1 MNKTL
6 AVVVGGRKQPAVLS
20 HVNTT
25 TGRKIRDYGSNF
37 RYETCNSKATTVLCY
52 YT

>member
-1 MNKTL
+1 MYMMGRMNKTL

-25 TGRKIRDYGSNF
+25 TASLFGCWAYIRGRNG
-37 RYETCNSKATTVLCY
+37 
-52 YT
+52 

>member
-25 TGRKIRDYGSNF
+25 TTSLFGCWAYIRGRNG
-37 RYETCNSKATTVLCY
+37 
-52 YT
+52 